1 MIGQGRDLIQSLRQ
15 VLKGHRDLGIVHIR
29 SRAWRKIFLLMEFLK
44 TAKTSDTQLLISDRN
59 LNALH
64 LLAGVTNL
72 LSTIKTTF
80 APKIS

>member
-80 APKIS
+80 AP